1 MFPCRRPV
9 MQRDVDDFKYR
20 QGKDNQIASHSLHV
34 VGTLRTDL
42 ADATK
47 TFKDL
52 LQQRSTNVKEQFDRR
67 TQFGM
72 QNNNALTLG
81 EQLGPLEWVGLGA

>member
-1 MFPCRRPV
+1 MARGLV
-9 MQRDVDDFKYR
+9 VQRDVDDFKYR
-20 QGKDNQIASHSLHV
+20 QGKDNQLASHSSHV

-67 TQFGM
+67 GQYGIRT
-72 QNNNALTLG
+72 NDALALG
-81 EQLGPLEWVGLGA
+81 EHAGPIVG